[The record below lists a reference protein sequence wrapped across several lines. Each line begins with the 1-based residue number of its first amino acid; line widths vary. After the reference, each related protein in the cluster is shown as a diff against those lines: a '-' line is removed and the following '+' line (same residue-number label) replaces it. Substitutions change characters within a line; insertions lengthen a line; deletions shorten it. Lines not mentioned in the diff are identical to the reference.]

1 MKEKESEPMS
11 QWEFNN
17 FETEIDFTDA
27 DFMEKFE
34 GCYEK
39 MAEESEKV
47 PKVGKV
53 SEITR
58 AQCKVFDDFYDRLF
72 GNGTSGKMF
81 LGKNSMDMRVK
92 AANSLFDLRNSEQS
106 RYNSIPHR
114 GRSKS
119 RMLPDITSWH

>member
-1 MKEKESEPMS
+1 MP
-11 QWEFNN
+11 QWKFNT
-17 FETEIDFTDA
+17 FETEIECTYA
-27 DFMEKFE
+27 DLMEKFE

-39 MAEESEKV
+39 MVEESEKV

-106 RYNSIPHR
+106 RYNSMVNKYAPNRKARR
-114 GRSKS
+114 GAKKNR
-119 RMLPDITSWH
+119 

>member
-1 MKEKESEPMS
+1 MS
-11 QWEFNN
+11 QWKFNN
-17 FETEIDFTDA
+17 FETDIDFTDA

-39 MAEESEKV
+39 MVEESEKV

-58 AQCKVFDDFYDRLF
+58 AQCKAFNDFYDRLF
-72 GNGTSGKMF
+72 GDGTSEKMF

-106 RYNSIPHR
+106 RYNSMVNKYTPNRKARR
-114 GRSKS
+114 GAKKNR
-119 RMLPDITSWH
+119 